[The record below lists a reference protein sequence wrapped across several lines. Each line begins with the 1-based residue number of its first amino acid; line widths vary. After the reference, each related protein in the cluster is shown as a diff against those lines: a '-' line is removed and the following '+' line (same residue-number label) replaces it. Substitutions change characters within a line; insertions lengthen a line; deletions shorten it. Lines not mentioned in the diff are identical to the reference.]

1 MSASNTTNTN
11 TEEWADF
18 TEWQGRLM
26 AMVECG
32 CPVGC
37 PVWSKCTSD
46 QGYGCRNVKWY
57 YAETKVW
64 KYVRRGNHRPALN
77 LGTKQLTAHY
87 HVSHLCDIKLWCSVE
102 HLSLEPNWINAQ
114 RIKCLAEGTCPGQD
128 EYKSCIFPY
137 WGTVT
142 LIYFRHVIYSTLPVH
157 VGIALRCHKS

>member
-64 KYVRRGNHRPALN
+64 KYVRSGNHGLAMMCN
-77 LGTKQLTAHY
+77 LRTTQLTAHY
-87 HVSHLCDIKLWCSVE
+87 HVSHISAT
-102 HLSLEPNWINAQ
+102 LSFDAQLSTCPLNPNGLMPN
-114 RIKCLAEGTCPGQD
+114 IKCLAEGTCPGHD
-128 EYKSCIFPY
+128 KYRSCIFPY
-137 WGTVT
+137 
-142 LIYFRHVIYSTLPVH
+142 
-157 VGIALRCHKS
+157 